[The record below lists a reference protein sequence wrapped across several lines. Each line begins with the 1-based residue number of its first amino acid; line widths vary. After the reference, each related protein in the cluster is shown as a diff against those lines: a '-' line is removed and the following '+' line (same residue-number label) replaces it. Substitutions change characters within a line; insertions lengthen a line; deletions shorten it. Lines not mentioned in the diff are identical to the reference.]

1 MKDGVI
7 GVAGTGGTIM
17 LQNVSLWLSIIC
29 ATLTIAHFALLFWD
43 KFKNRKK

>member
-29 ATLTIAHFALLFWD
+29 ATLTIAHFLILFYSKW
-43 KFKNRKK
+43 KKK